1 MLKRVITSLLLAGI
15 VALLTV
21 VTWKAIRDQQRF
33 QVAQIAEAES
43 YAARSQLVR
52 NVDTML
58 RALGDIK
65 EYWLLHGHLPREQ
78 WASAAGIELAIFT
91 GIDLVLWSDPA
102 RGVRYARSTENPV
115 LDYRPSDEEWR
126 AMQTLDAKARLV
138 NGDAILGPY
147 VDDAGRTTFEI
158 YMAAPGS
165 TGDGARLVAVV
176 DAARSFGHWLAD
188 ESPGYA
194 ISVFWNDVLLHKQGK
209 AAIGLPENWTRKG
222 MIRTSLGAVWRVVH
236 EPTEELARAHDGPA
250 INVVLWTGLAIAMLT
265 GLLGFENDRARS
277 RAREAE
283 AAERKLADLNRS
295 LEQQIAD
302 RTSELADRTADLETI
317 TDSVAHDL
325 RNPLNAISVNTQ
337 LMEQQFG
344 AVIGEEGSA
353 ALKRT
358 SSSVKRMTEILD
370 RLLGLS
376 VVSQSIFRRQ
386 PINLREIVVDV
397 FNELNSTE
405 QAPTIELIVGDLPR
419 VNADAVL
426 VRTLIVNLLSNAIKY
441 TREKRN
447 RCIEVESDTLDG
459 VSCYCVRDN
468 GIGFDPGSAERM
480 FRAFER
486 LDSNGE
492 SDGLGLGLDIVAR
505 VVRRHDGRIWAEGK
519 PGEGA
524 SIYFTLEPSRL

>member
-1 MLKRVITSLLLAGI
+1 LLKRVITSLLLAGI

-194 ISVFWNDVLLHKQGK
+194 ISVFWNDVLLHKQGE
-209 AAIGLPENWTRKG
+209 AAAGLPENWTREG

-419 VNADAVL
+419 VSADAVL
-426 VRTLIVNLLSNAIKY
+426 VRTLIMNLLSNAMKY

-447 RCIEVESDTLDG
+447 RRIEVESDMRNG
-459 VSCYCVRDN
+459 VSRYCVRDN
-468 GIGFDPGSAERM
+468 GIGFDPKSAERM
-480 FRAFER
+480 FHAFER
-486 LDSNGE
+486 LDGNGE
-492 SDGLGLGLDIVAR
+492 SDGLGLGLDIAAR
-505 VVRRHDGRIWAEGK
+505 VVRRHGGKIWAEGK